1 MAASLAWPL
10 SEPNGGDSPALF
22 PSHSGRHKGNQRS
35 STPASIGWPTPTE
48 GKKKPKP
55 GVWPKRHSEL
65 TPPPL
70 PRVPPSRPRRPP
82 TSPLCALPSLLDMTT
97 TQAGITPHAHISLH
111 GAAGRF
117 NPPCSCQAPEDW
129 PNTHITQ
136 RAIVSLRGEEGR
148 VGGGERGED
157 NPDIERISAG

>member
-55 GVWPKRHSEL
+55 GVWPKRHSEP
-65 TPPPL
+65 TPSSSLHLVLPGPL
-70 PRVPPSRPRRPP
+70 PLLSVHP
-82 TSPLCALPSLLDMTT
+82 PSLLDMTT
-97 TQAGITPHAHISLH
+97 TQAGITPHGHISLH
-111 GAAGRF
+111 RAAGRF
-117 NPPCSCQAPEDW
+117 NPPCSCQTPEDW
-129 PNTHITQ
+129 PDTHITQ

-148 VGGGERGED
+148 VGGERRGQ
-157 NPDIERISAG
+157 PRHTERISAR